1 MSVFAK
7 LHMNEAVGLS
17 EAAFGLGAGLFFIG
31 YFLFEVPS
39 TSFGAGWRASL
50 DRPHHD
56 HLGNCLG
63 CFRFYS
69 IDIWSDGAFR
79 MKGFFTVFVCCLAHV
94 RRGFSPVSFSI

>member
-1 MSVFAK
+1 MEDVEKARDRQGDAATDPVSDRVLFRCLSGPRQCQFRK

-50 DRPHHD
+50 IAA
-56 HLGNCLG
+56 
-63 CFRFYS
+63 S
-69 IDIWSDGAFR
+69 
-79 MKGFFTVFVCCLAHV
+79 
-94 RRGFSPVSFSI
+94 